1 MIIFDYNAIALA
13 SILANKTVEPDLA
26 RHMILNTIRMYRQK
40 FPKKD
45 YGDTIIACDASGNWR
60 KDVYPQYK
68 ANRKKSRD
76 ASTFDWDAAFE
87 ILNEVRED
95 IRNNFP
101 YKLIQIN
108 GCEADDII
116 GVLAYNTQEFGQFE
130 NVVIISN
137 DHDFAQLQVM
147 DNVKQFGPLKKKFIV
162 EKNPK
167 LKLLTHILKGDSGD
181 GVPNVLSGDN
191 VFVEG
196 VRQTPVSQKKLDDMI
211 AILADNNQS
220 LENVTWFRNYQ
231 RNQRMVDL
239 KYTPDHLRKE
249 ILNIFEKEPIG
260 KGSLVLPY
268 LINKKCKMLIE
279 CAAEF
284 M

>member
-40 FPKKD
+40 FTKKD

-76 ASTFDWDAAFE
+76 TSSFDWDAAFE
-87 ILNEVRED
+87 ILNEVREE
-95 IRNNFP
+95 IRNTFP

-116 GVLAYNTQEFGQFE
+116 GTLAYNTQEFGQYE

-147 DNVKQFGPLKKKFIV
+147 DNIKQFGPLQKKFIV

-167 LKLLTHILKGDSGD
+167 LKLLTHIFKGDAGD
-181 GVPNVLSGDN
+181 GVPNVLSDDN

-196 VRQTPVSQKKLDDMI
+196 IRQTPLSQKKMDAMIKDLDDGELLY
-211 AILADNNQS
+211 AAS
-220 LENVTWFRNYQ
+220 WYRNYQ
-231 RNQRMVDL
+231 RNQRLVDL
-239 KYTPDHLRKE
+239 KYTPDNLKKQIMSE
-249 ILNIFEKEPIG
+249 FEKEPIG

>member
-13 SILANKTVEPDLA
+13 SIMANNTVVPDLA

-45 YGDTIIACDASGNWR
+45 YGDVIIACDAPGNWR

-76 ASTFDWDAAFE
+76 ASSFDWAAAFD
-87 ILNEVRED
+87 IMNSVREELHD
-95 IRNNFP
+95 NFP

-116 GVLAYNTQEFGQFE
+116 GTLAYNTQEFGQFE

-196 VRQTPVSQKKLDDMI
+196 VRQTPLSQKKMDTFIATLQDDS
-211 AILADNNQS
+211 QS
-220 LENVTWFRNYQ
+220 LENATWFRNYQ
-231 RNQRMVDL
+231 RNQRLVDL
-239 KYTPDHLRKE
+239 KFTPDHLRKE
-249 ILNIFEKEPIG
+249 ILDAFDKEPVG

-268 LINKKCKMLIE
+268 LINKKCRMLIE
-279 CAAEF
+279 CASEF

>member
-13 SILANKTVEPDLA
+13 AIMANKVVEPNLA

-60 KDVYPQYK
+60 KEVFPQYK

-76 ASTFDWDAAFE
+76 ASLFDWDAAFE
-87 ILNEVRED
+87 ILNEVREEL
-95 IRNNFP
+95 RNNFP

-116 GVLAYNTQEFGQFE
+116 GTLAYNTQEFGQFE

-147 DNVKQFGPLKKKFIV
+147 DNVKQFGPLQKKFIV

-167 LKLLTHILKGDSGD
+167 LKLLTHIFKGDAGD

-196 VRQTPVSQKKLDDMI
+196 TRQTPVSQKKLDAMI
-211 AILADNNQS
+211 KDLDDGELLYAAS
-220 LENVTWFRNYQ
+220 WYRNYQ
-231 RNQRMVDL
+231 RNQRLVDL

-249 ILNIFEKEPIG
+249 ILTAFEKEPIG

-279 CAAEF
+279 CASEF

>member
-13 SILANKTVEPDLA
+13 AIMANKVVEPNLA

-60 KDVYPQYK
+60 KEVFPQYK

-76 ASTFDWDAAFE
+76 ASSFDWDAAFE
-87 ILNEVRED
+87 ILNEVREEL
-95 IRNNFP
+95 RNNFP

-116 GVLAYNTQEFGQFE
+116 GTLAYNTQEFGQFE

-137 DHDFAQLQVM
+137 DHDFAQLQIM
-147 DNVKQFGPLKKKFIV
+147 DNIKQFGPLQKKFIV

-167 LKLLTHILKGDSGD
+167 LKLLTHIFKGDAGD

-196 VRQTPVSQKKLDDMI
+196 VRQTPLSQKKLDAMI
-211 AILADNNQS
+211 KDLDDGELLYAAS
-220 LENVTWFRNYQ
+220 WYRNYQ
-231 RNQRMVDL
+231 RNQRLVDL

-249 ILNIFEKEPIG
+249 ILTAFEKEPIG

-279 CAAEF
+279 CASEF

>member
-1 MIIFDYNAIALA
+1 MVIPSSPVMLQVIGVKKFFL
-13 SILANKTVEPDLA
+13 SIRQTV
-26 RHMILNTIRMYRQK
+26 
-40 FPKKD
+40 
-45 YGDTIIACDASGNWR
+45 
-60 KDVYPQYK
+60 
-68 ANRKKSRD
+68 KSRD
-76 ASTFDWDAAFE
+76 ASSFDWDAAFE
-87 ILNEVRED
+87 ILNEVREEL
-95 IRNNFP
+95 RNNFP

-116 GVLAYNTQEFGQFE
+116 GTLAYNTQEFGQFE

-147 DNVKQFGPLKKKFIV
+147 DNVKQFGPLQKKFIV

-167 LKLLTHILKGDSGD
+167 LKLLTHIFKGDAGD

-196 VRQTPVSQKKLDDMI
+196 TRQTPVSQKKLDAMI
-211 AILADNNQS
+211 KDLDDGELLYAAS
-220 LENVTWFRNYQ
+220 WYRNYQ
-231 RNQRMVDL
+231 RNQRLVDL

-249 ILNIFEKEPIG
+249 ILTAFEKEPIG

-279 CAAEF
+279 CASEF

>member
-13 SILANKTVEPDLA
+13 AIMANKVVEPNLA
-26 RHMILNTIRMYRQK
+26 RHMILNTIRIYRQK

-60 KDVYPQYK
+60 KEVFPQYK

-76 ASTFDWDAAFE
+76 ASSFDWDAAFE
-87 ILNEVRED
+87 ILNEVREEL
-95 IRNNFP
+95 RNNFP

-116 GVLAYNTQEFGQFE
+116 GTLAYNTQEFGQFE

-137 DHDFAQLQVM
+137 DHDFAQLQIM
-147 DNVKQFGPLKKKFIV
+147 DNIKQFGPLQKKFIV

-167 LKLLTHILKGDSGD
+167 LKLLTHIFKGDAGD

-196 VRQTPVSQKKLDDMI
+196 VRQTPLSQKKMDAMIKDLDDGELLY
-211 AILADNNQS
+211 AAS
-220 LENVTWFRNYQ
+220 WYRNYQ
-231 RNQRMVDL
+231 RNQRLVDL

-249 ILNIFEKEPIG
+249 ILTAFEKEPIG

-279 CAAEF
+279 CASEF

>member
-13 SILANKTVEPDLA
+13 AIMANKVVEPNLA

-60 KDVYPQYK
+60 KEVFPQYK

-76 ASTFDWDAAFE
+76 ASSFDWDAAFE
-87 ILNEVRED
+87 ILNEVREEL
-95 IRNNFP
+95 RNNFP

-116 GVLAYNTQEFGQFE
+116 GTLAYNTQEFGQFE

-137 DHDFAQLQVM
+137 DHDFAQLQIM
-147 DNVKQFGPLKKKFIV
+147 DNIKQFGPLQKKFIV

-167 LKLLTHILKGDSGD
+167 LKLLTHIFKGDAGD

-196 VRQTPVSQKKLDDMI
+196 VRQTPLSQKKMDAMIKDLDDGELLY
-211 AILADNNQS
+211 AAS
-220 LENVTWFRNYQ
+220 WYRNYQ
-231 RNQRMVDL
+231 RNQRFVDL

-249 ILNIFEKEPIG
+249 ILTAFEKEPIG

-279 CAAEF
+279 CASEF

>member
-13 SILANKTVEPDLA
+13 AIMANKVVEPNLA

-60 KDVYPQYK
+60 KEVFPQYK

-76 ASTFDWDAAFE
+76 ASSFDWDAAFE
-87 ILNEVRED
+87 ILNEVREEL
-95 IRNNFP
+95 RNNFP

-116 GVLAYNTQEFGQFE
+116 GTLAYNTQEFGQFE

-147 DNVKQFGPLKKKFIV
+147 DNVKQFGPLQKKFIV

-167 LKLLTHILKGDSGD
+167 LKLLTHIFKGDAGD

-196 VRQTPVSQKKLDDMI
+196 VRQTPLSQKKMDAMIKDLDDGELLY
-211 AILADNNQS
+211 AAS
-220 LENVTWFRNYQ
+220 WYRNYQ
-231 RNQRMVDL
+231 RNQRLVDL

-249 ILNIFEKEPIG
+249 ILTAFEKEPIG

-279 CAAEF
+279 CASEF

>member
-13 SILANKTVEPDLA
+13 SIFANKTVVPDLA

-45 YGDTIIACDASGNWR
+45 YGGVVIACDAPGNWR
-60 KDVYPQYK
+60 KEVYPQYK

-76 ASTFDWDAAFE
+76 ASLFDWAAAFD
-87 ILNEVRED
+87 IMNSVREELRD
-95 IRNNFP
+95 NFP
-101 YKLIQIN
+101 YKLIHVN
-108 GCEADDII
+108 GCEADDVI
-116 GVLAYNTQEFGQFE
+116 GVLSYNTQEFGQFE

-147 DNVKQFGPLKKKFIV
+147 DNIKQFGPLKKKLIV
-162 EKNPK
+162 EKSPK
-167 LKLLTHILKGDSGD
+167 LKLLTHIFKGDAGD
-181 GVPNVLSGDN
+181 GVPNVLSDDN
-191 VFVEG
+191 VFVDG
-196 VRQTPVSQKKLDDMI
+196 TRQTPLSQKKMDTFIATLQDDS
-211 AILADNNQS
+211 QS
-220 LENVTWFRNYQ
+220 LENATWFHNYQ

-239 KYTPDHLRKE
+239 KFTPEHLRKE
-249 ILNIFEKEPIG
+249 ILTEFHKEPIG

-268 LINKKCKMLIE
+268 LINKKCRMLIE
-279 CAAEF
+279 CASEF

>member
-40 FPKKD
+40 FTKKD

-76 ASTFDWDAAFE
+76 ASSFDWDAAFQ
-87 ILNEVRED
+87 ILNEVREE
-95 IRNNFP
+95 IRNTFP

-116 GVLAYNTQEFGQFE
+116 GTLAYNTQEFGQYE

-147 DNVKQFGPLKKKFIV
+147 DNIKQFGPLQKKFIV

-167 LKLLTHILKGDSGD
+167 LKLLTHIFKGDAGD
-181 GVPNVLSGDN
+181 GVPNVLSDDN

-196 VRQTPVSQKKLDDMI
+196 IRQTPLSQKKMDAMIKDLDDGELLY
-211 AILADNNQS
+211 AAS
-220 LENVTWFRNYQ
+220 WYRNYQ
-231 RNQRMVDL
+231 RNQRLVDL
-239 KYTPDHLRKE
+239 KYTPDNLKKQIMSE
-249 ILNIFEKEPIG
+249 FEKEPIG

>member
-13 SILANKTVEPDLA
+13 AIMANKVVEPNLA

-60 KDVYPQYK
+60 KEVFPQYK

-76 ASTFDWDAAFE
+76 ASLFDWDAAFE
-87 ILNEVRED
+87 ILNEVREEL
-95 IRNNFP
+95 RNNFP

-116 GVLAYNTQEFGQFE
+116 GTLAYNTQEFGQFE

-137 DHDFAQLQVM
+137 DNDFAQLQVM
-147 DNVKQFGPLKKKFIV
+147 DNVKQFGPLQKKFIV

-167 LKLLTHILKGDSGD
+167 LKLLTHIFKGDAGD

-196 VRQTPVSQKKLDDMI
+196 TRQTPVSQKKLDAMI
-211 AILADNNQS
+211 KDLDDGELLYAAS
-220 LENVTWFRNYQ
+220 WYRNYQ
-231 RNQRMVDL
+231 RNQRLVDL

-249 ILNIFEKEPIG
+249 ILTAFEKEPIG

-279 CAAEF
+279 CASEF

>member
-13 SILANKTVEPDLA
+13 SIMANNTVVPDLA

-45 YGDTIIACDASGNWR
+45 YGDVIIACDAPGNWR

-76 ASTFDWDAAFE
+76 ASSFDWAAAFD
-87 ILNEVRED
+87 IMNSVREELHD
-95 IRNNFP
+95 NFP

-196 VRQTPVSQKKLDDMI
+196 VRQTPLSQKKMDTFIATLQDDS
-211 AILADNNQS
+211 QS
-220 LENVTWFRNYQ
+220 LENATWFRNYQ
-231 RNQRMVDL
+231 RNQRLVDL
-239 KYTPDHLRKE
+239 KFTPDHLRKE
-249 ILNIFEKEPIG
+249 ILDAFDKEPVG

-268 LINKKCKMLIE
+268 LINKKCRMLIE
-279 CAAEF
+279 CASEF

>member
-13 SILANKTVEPDLA
+13 AIMANKVVEPNLA

-60 KDVYPQYK
+60 KEVFPQYK

-76 ASTFDWDAAFE
+76 ASSFDWDAAFE
-87 ILNEVRED
+87 ILNEVREEL
-95 IRNNFP
+95 RNNFP

-116 GVLAYNTQEFGQFE
+116 GTVAYNTQEFGQFE
-130 NVVIISN
+130 NLVIISN
-137 DHDFAQLQVM
+137 EHDFAQLQIM
-147 DNVKQFGPLKKKFIV
+147 DNIKQFGPLQKKFIV

-167 LKLLTHILKGDSGD
+167 LKLLTHIFKGDAGD

-196 VRQTPVSQKKLDDMI
+196 VRQTPLSQKKMDAMIKDLDDGELLY
-211 AILADNNQS
+211 AAS
-220 LENVTWFRNYQ
+220 WYRNYQ
-231 RNQRMVDL
+231 RNQRLVDL

-249 ILNIFEKEPIG
+249 ILTAFEKEPIG

-279 CAAEF
+279 CASEF

>member
-13 SILANKTVEPDLA
+13 AIMANKVVEPNLA

-60 KDVYPQYK
+60 KEVFPQYK

-76 ASTFDWDAAFE
+76 ASSFDWDAAFE
-87 ILNEVRED
+87 ILNEVREEL
-95 IRNNFP
+95 RNNFP

-116 GVLAYNTQEFGQFE
+116 GTLAYNTQEFGQFE

-137 DHDFAQLQVM
+137 DHDFAQLQIM
-147 DNVKQFGPLKKKFIV
+147 DNIKQFGPLQKKFIV

-167 LKLLTHILKGDSGD
+167 LKLLTHIFKGDAGD

-196 VRQTPVSQKKLDDMI
+196 VRQTPLSQKKMDAMIKDLDDGELLY
-211 AILADNNQS
+211 AAS
-220 LENVTWFRNYQ
+220 WYRNYQ
-231 RNQRMVDL
+231 RNQRLVDL

-249 ILNIFEKEPIG
+249 ILTAFEKEPIG

-279 CAAEF
+279 CASEF

>member
-13 SILANKTVEPDLA
+13 AIMANKVVEPNLA

-60 KDVYPQYK
+60 KEVFPQYK

-76 ASTFDWDAAFE
+76 ASSFDWDAAFE
-87 ILNEVRED
+87 ILNEVREEL
-95 IRNNFP
+95 RNNFP

-116 GVLAYNTQEFGQFE
+116 GTLAYNTQEFGQFE

-147 DNVKQFGPLKKKFIV
+147 DNIKQFGPLQKKFIV

-167 LKLLTHILKGDSGD
+167 LKLLTHIFKGDAGD

-196 VRQTPVSQKKLDDMI
+196 VRQTPLSQKKMDAMIKDLDDGELLY
-211 AILADNNQS
+211 AAS
-220 LENVTWFRNYQ
+220 WYRNYQ
-231 RNQRMVDL
+231 RNQRLVDL

-249 ILNIFEKEPIG
+249 ILTAFEKEPIG

-279 CAAEF
+279 CASEF

>member
-1 MIIFDYNAIALA
+1 MIIFDYNGIALA
-13 SILANKTVEPDLA
+13 AIMANKVVEPNLA

-60 KDVYPQYK
+60 KEVFPQYK

-76 ASTFDWDAAFE
+76 ASSFDWDAAFE
-87 ILNEVRED
+87 ILNEVREEL
-95 IRNNFP
+95 RNNFP

-116 GVLAYNTQEFGQFE
+116 GTLAYNTQEFGQFE

-137 DHDFAQLQVM
+137 DHDFAQLQIM
-147 DNVKQFGPLKKKFIV
+147 DNIKQFGPLQKKFIV

-167 LKLLTHILKGDSGD
+167 LKLLTHIFKGDAGD

-196 VRQTPVSQKKLDDMI
+196 VRQTPLSQKKMDAMIKDLDDGELLY
-211 AILADNNQS
+211 AAS
-220 LENVTWFRNYQ
+220 WYRNYQ
-231 RNQRMVDL
+231 RNQRLVDL

-249 ILNIFEKEPIG
+249 ILTAFEKEPIG

-279 CAAEF
+279 CASEF

>member
-68 ANRKKSRD
+68 ANRKKHRD
-76 ASTFDWDAAFE
+76 ATSFDWDAAFE

-181 GVPNVLSGDN
+181 GVPNVMSEDSVLIT
-191 VFVEG
+191 EG
-196 VRQTPVSQKKLDDMI
+196 VRQTPLNKRKMAQLLDDPEALGTTVARRIIRNRNMI
-211 AILADNNQS
+211 DLTRTPD
-220 LENVTWFRNYQ
+220 
-231 RNQRMVDL
+231 DL
-239 KYTPDHLRKE
+239 KEQIVEQFDKSA
-249 ILNIFEKEPIG
+249 
-260 KGSLVLPY
+260 KGSINSLMSLFVKNQMKLLVESL
-268 LINKKCKMLIE
+268 
-279 CAAEF
+279 
-284 M
+284 

>member
-13 SILANKTVEPDLA
+13 SIMANKTVVPDLA

-45 YGDTIIACDASGNWR
+45 YGDVIIACDAPGNWR

-76 ASTFDWDAAFE
+76 ASSFDWAAAFD
-87 ILNEVRED
+87 IMNSVREELRD
-95 IRNNFP
+95 NFP

-116 GVLAYNTQEFGQFE
+116 GTLAYNTQEFGQFE

-191 VFVEG
+191 VLVEG
-196 VRQTPVSQKKLDDMI
+196 VRQTPLSQKKMDTFIATLQDDS
-211 AILADNNQS
+211 QS
-220 LENVTWFRNYQ
+220 LENATWFRNYQ
-231 RNQRMVDL
+231 RNQRLVDL
-239 KYTPDHLRKE
+239 KFTPDHLRKE
-249 ILNIFEKEPIG
+249 ILDAFDKEPVG

-268 LINKKCKMLIE
+268 LINKKCRMLIE
-279 CAAEF
+279 CASEF